1 MSTWTR
7 GRGWAAG
14 WRARRKRGA
23 EPPARRGGDSTRSR
37 IVESRRANRK
47 FQYCTIG
54 CTVVL
59 MGALGFLCYRLYV
72 DARADI
78 EQSFNRQQLR
88 LAEHA
93 GDRIAS
99 FLKDLTA
106 SLRYSARFLNT
117 IQADHPG
124 RVAAMSAL
132 YERLGGRVRVSEVG
146 YLQEK
151 SASNAAFFEEYAQRL
166 AQCVRPEDACFYVV
180 RDEARRVDYLLAVA
194 PVSKG
199 DWIYA
204 KVSTAAL
211 AHAFVR
217 PVQSGSRGRAWL
229 ADGAGRV
236 VVFPDFPELRGI
248 ELSAVAGEL
257 GDARLGRIARRM
269 REEERGFDWHLGLG
283 PGEEAKEGRRYLT
296 AFSNFPVGEE
306 RWTFAVTALSSEFV
320 GLIRRGFRKGLLL
333 AGFGFVS
340 LVLAVL
346 LILDRE
352 RRRIRAEDRIHWS
365 EQVLESGRRLQAL
378 FDGITDAIGILDK
391 NFRIQTLNCSM
402 ARLFGREI
410 SELLNQRWEAAPDAA
425 VPAPFVER
433 APVVE
438 TFETGTPCFF
448 EKSIVRA
455 DGSRMDLEYYTYPI
469 LDASGSTRQVILYL
483 KDVSERKV
491 LEKEVRQRDR
501 LSIVGKMSAQVAHEI
516 RNPLSAINLNAELLG
531 DELSQFHG
539 ADTSEAWSL
548 LESVKAEVEVLSQVT
563 NDYLKFV
570 RMPSAERVPVN
581 CNEMLE
587 DLLNFHAEVAASR
600 NIRVERA
607 LAGDVPEVPLDETQ
621 MRVAIQNLILNGF
634 DAMPEGGRLLIR
646 TESDNGRVVIRISDT
661 GVGISREDQASLFTP
676 FFTTKANGTGLG
688 LALTQQ
694 IVAEHEGS
702 IRFESEEGAGA
713 TFVVELPLAAHREGS
728 A

>member
-1 MSTWTR
+1 MRTWTR
-7 GRGWAAG
+7 GRAVGRW
-14 WRARRKRGA
+14 ARRKA
-23 EPPARRGGDSTRSR
+23 DAQAPPPDRRGGESTRSR

-59 MGALGFLCYRLYV
+59 IGVLGFLCYRIYI

-88 LAEHA
+88 LVRQA

-99 FLKDLTA
+99 FLNDLTA

-132 YERLGGRVRVSEVG
+132 YDRLGGRVRVSEVG

-151 SASNAAFFEEYAQRL
+151 SASNAAFFKEYAPRL
-166 AQCVRPEDACFYVV
+166 ARCVRPEDACFYVL
-180 RDEARRVDYLLAVA
+180 RHEGRRVDHLLAVA

-199 DWIYA
+199 DWLYA

-211 AHAFVR
+211 AHAFVL

-236 VVFPDFPELRGI
+236 VVFPDFPDLRGMG
-248 ELSAVAGEL
+248 LSAIADEL

-269 REEERGFDWHLGLG
+269 REEERGFDWHLALG
-283 PGEEAKEGRRYLT
+283 RGEKRTEGRRYLT

-306 RWTFAVTALSSEFV
+306 RWIFAVTAPSSEFV

-340 LVLAVL
+340 LILAVL

-352 RRRIRAEDRIHWS
+352 RRRIRAEDKIHWS

-378 FDGITDAIGILDK
+378 FDGITDAIGILDGD
-391 NFRIQTLNCSM
+391 FRIQTLNCSM

-410 SELLNQRWEAAPDAA
+410 SELLNQRWEASPRTA

-433 APVVE
+433 APVVD
-438 TFETGTPCFF
+438 TFKTGAPRFF

-455 DGSRMDLEYYTYPI
+455 DGGRMDLEYYTYPI

-539 ADTSEAWSL
+539 GGHLGGVVVARIRQGGSRHPEPGDERLPEIRADAECG
-548 LESVKAEVEVLSQVT
+548 ESPGQLQRDA
-563 NDYLKFV
+563 
-570 RMPSAERVPVN
+570 R
-581 CNEMLE
+581 
-587 DLLNFHAEVAASR
+587 
-600 NIRVERA
+600 
-607 LAGDVPEVPLDETQ
+607 
-621 MRVAIQNLILNGF
+621 GF
-634 DAMPEGGRLLIR
+634 A
-646 TESDNGRVVIRISDT
+646 
-661 GVGISREDQASLFTP
+661 
-676 FFTTKANGTGLG
+676 
-688 LALTQQ
+688 
-694 IVAEHEGS
+694 
-702 IRFESEEGAGA
+702 
-713 TFVVELPLAAHREGS
+713 ELPRRGRRQQKDS
-728 A
+728 D